1 MSNAAPRAW
10 RMFLPLAIVL
20 LLALLWTI
28 YWFVASGMARDRLE
42 EERAKLAT
50 RGLTLACVQEGW
62 SGYPFHFEFSC
73 SSPVVQ
79 YAGKAEF
86 RSANLLLVA
95 LAYAPWQVVALV
107 DGPTAML
114 MPTLAPIEVTHQRAV
129 AAATF
134 DSSWQPEFS
143 LELPGV
149 SARGIGKAGKLML
162 FTRNST
168 SGGTDIALEGEGV
181 TYRPEDKPMVRIDTG
196 SLQGTLKMDRTFSID
211 KFELRQGQLRYWGS
225 GQLALDEQNRI
236 SGQIDTETNDITALL
251 SVAGPQLGLSDS
263 KMANLRTM
271 LGLLGND
278 AKAPIIARDGIL
290 YLGPFQITELKPLY

>member
-1 MSNAAPRAW
+1 MRSPSATATPARYTSGGRAV
-10 RMFLPLAIVL
+10 RLP
-20 LLALLWTI
+20 
-28 YWFVASGMARDRLE
+28 
-42 EERAKLAT
+42 
-50 RGLTLACVQEGW
+50 
-62 SGYPFHFEFSC
+62 
-73 SSPVVQ
+73 
-79 YAGKAEF
+79 
-86 RSANLLLVA
+86 LLVA

-181 TYRPEDKPMVRIDTG
+181 TYRPEDKPMVGIDTG
-196 SLQGTLKMDRTFSID
+196 SLQGTLKMDRTFAID

-236 SGQIDTETNDITALL
+236 SGQIDTETNDIKALL
-251 SVAGPQLGLSDS
+251 SAAGPQLGLSDG